1 MSVRSG
7 VSQLALKAARRLS
20 AVDDRA
26 FRRGCVLLASAG
38 MVLWVG
44 LFLAMPGLYPAGVF
58 KENAPWQDKTP
69 PAIRLVGDSS
79 RYLLGSENLLAGR
92 PLRNKQ
98 ASYLGYVV
106 LVAGCAGAGIG
117 LPGVVGAQ
125 VLFALLSLPCLYG
138 LARRLGGRWTAAV
151 ATLLYAA
158 NPEVAA
164 WHTIIQTDSLYIS
177 CLLIVIWLYARARE
191 GGWASGIAATLACV
205 AVVFVRPNGWIVP
218 PALGMHAVWTARSWA
233 RPAKILFTASMVA
246 LLLVGAIAVRPLRRG
261 LDAEDPVRMLYQGE
275 VLWGHAPW
283 RLTMPE
289 KPETATTLG
298 HAFAYAA
305 RHPFA
310 CARLALARVGVL
322 LVRVRPGYSF
332 KHNLFVLLVYPPLLL
347 LALLG
352 AFATWRTTTG
362 GAIVAVIAGHIL
374 TVALTFAHQD
384 GRFFLYFF
392 PEILILAAVS
402 AVAWLGRW
410 RRRGMEH
417 VQPATAEGHT
427 ISSNRVVS
435 GVAKE

>member
-1 MSVRSG
+1 MSVHSG
-7 VSQLALKAARRLS
+7 ISGMALAAVRGLS
-20 AVDDRA
+20 SVDDRA

-38 MVLWVG
+38 MLLWVG
-44 LFLAMPGLYPAGVF
+44 LLLAMPGLYPAGVF
-58 KENAPWQDKTP
+58 EENAPWQDKTP

-79 RYLLGSENLLAGR
+79 RYLLGAENILAGR

-98 ASYLGYVV
+98 ESYAGYVV
-106 LVAGCAGAGIG
+106 LVAACVGAGIG
-117 LPGVVGAQ
+117 LPGVVAAH

-138 LARRLGGRWTAAV
+138 LTRRLGGRWTAAL

-191 GGWASGIAATLACV
+191 AGWASRITATLACV
-205 AVVFVRPNGWIVP
+205 AIVFVRPNGWIVP
-218 PALGMHAVWTARSWA
+218 PALGMHAMWTARGLP
-233 RPAKILFTASMVA
+233 RLGKILITASTVA
-246 LLLVGAIAVRPLRRG
+246 LIFGAAIAVRPLRRG
-261 LDAEDPVRMLYQGE
+261 LDAEDPARMLYQGE

-289 KPETATTLG
+289 KPETATTLA
-298 HAFAYAA
+298 HAFAYAL

-310 CARLALARVGVL
+310 CARLAMARVGVL

-332 KHNLFVLLVYPPLLL
+332 KHNLFVLLVYPPLVL

-352 AFATWRTTTG
+352 AFAVWRTATG
-362 GAIVAVIAGHIL
+362 GAILAVIAGHVL

-392 PEILILAAVS
+392 PELLILAAVS
-402 AVAWLGRW
+402 AVAGLARLRKPGP
-410 RRRGMEH
+410 ELAAS
-417 VQPATAEGHT
+417 QPAA
-427 ISSNRVVS
+427 
-435 GVAKE
+435 